1 MYVLSMFLSIIIL
14 NLKNDLFLFL
24 RTSNPR
30 QNKQENKHMERKPNE
45 LNLSAKTT
53 FGSNIA
59 ITYFGKI

>member
-24 RTSNPR
+24 STSNPR
-30 QNKQENKHMERKPNE
+30 QNKQENQHMERKPNE